1 MSADVVKM
9 YGQVWVH
16 PDDRCLQRILWRKT
30 PEQPVTTYELS
41 TVTYG
46 TASAPFLATRC
57 LQQLSTILKQL
68 R

>member
-1 MSADVVKM
+1 MSTENSVEKDT
-9 YGQVWVH
+9 
-16 PDDRCLQRILWRKT
+16 RST
-30 PEQPVTTYELS
+30 VTIYELN

-57 LQQLSTILKQL
+57 LQQLTEDEAFNYPEAAKITKGWIL